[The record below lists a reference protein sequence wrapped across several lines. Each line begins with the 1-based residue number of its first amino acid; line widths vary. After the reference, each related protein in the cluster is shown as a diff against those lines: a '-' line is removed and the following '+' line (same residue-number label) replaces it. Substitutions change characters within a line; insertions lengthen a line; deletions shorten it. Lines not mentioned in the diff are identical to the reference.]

1 MIVAPGGLTAATP
14 AGLAAA
20 VVFAALLVAAC
31 VTDLRQR
38 RIPNGI
44 VAMLLVGG
52 LTYTVCTT
60 WSFGAVGRSLLAC
73 ALGFAIWIPFYAFRM
88 LGAGDVKL
96 FAAGAIWLVPS
107 QVLQAALY
115 SALFGGLLSV
125 LWLVLEYGASRGIA
139 RAAFLYTQPL
149 SALTSTGRV
158 GGDVRRHIPYGIA
171 ITLGLCLVVWLTPA
185 A

>member
-1 MIVAPGGLTAATP
+1 MIVASVGLTAATP

-20 VVFAALLVAAC
+20 AVFATLLVAAC
-31 VTDLRQR
+31 VTDFRER
-38 RIPNGI
+38 RIPNAI

-52 LTYTVCTT
+52 LTYTLCTT
-60 WSFGAVGRSLLAC
+60 WSLGAVGRSLLAC
-73 ALGFAIWIPFYAFRM
+73 ALGFVIWIPFYALRM

-96 FAAGAIWLVPS
+96 FAAGAIWLVPG

-115 SALFGGLLSV
+115 AALFGGALSL
-125 LWLVLEYGASRGIA
+125 LWLVLEHGASRGIA

-149 SALTSTGRV
+149 SALTSAGRV

-171 ITLGLCLVVWLTPA
+171 ITLGLCLVVWLSPA

>member
-1 MIVAPGGLTAATP
+1 LAPVGLTAATP
-14 AGLAAA
+14 AGLARAA
-20 VVFAALLVAAC
+20 VYAALLVARVRDRLPAAAAFR
-31 VTDLRQR
+31 DA
-38 RIPNGI
+38 I

-52 LTYTVCTT
+52 ITYTLCTT
-60 WSFGAVGRSLLAC
+60 WSIGAVGRALLEC
-73 ALGFAIWIPFYAFRM
+73 ALGFAIWIPFYALRM

-96 FAAGAIWLVPS
+96 FAAGAIWLVPA

-115 SALFGGLLSV
+115 SALFGGALSLL
-125 LWLVLEYGASRGIA
+125 WMVLEYGASRGIA

-149 SALTSTGRV
+149 SALTSAGRV

-171 ITLGLCLVVWLTPA
+171 ITLGLCLVVWLSPA